1 MNLDGKTEAGRPAV
15 RFKDTGMVI
24 AGPSAPD
31 EGDMVKINSFALEP
45 LTADQVYTRK
55 YVVAHSGIDRDNER
69 FSPELL
75 ADFARTLPGKGYFNN
90 SGGHPASPGGQKGPG
105 QGLWYDT
112 EVKEM
117 SPEEF
122 ETMTGN
128 RPRLGPGESTI
139 HALVGKMYTLKM
151 PDNESMIA
159 NIRGGIHRHVSISF
173 GAEGPVE
180 VKSPGDMR
188 TLCREWQSPGEA
200 YEASSVW
207 LGAQPGAVAVKS
219 ACIGCS
225 HKQEH
230 LTKGEDDMEPEVELK
245 EARDKFSDLT
255 VRYTTLENEHKS
267 LKESLGIKDGI
278 SAADIKALAADGKAF
293 REAQVKEYLRLGRL
307 AGKLP
312 DDPEK
317 LKAKEAVIAS
327 FPMDFLADEIKGLR
341 AEVMRTHPDQAELP
355 GEDLKDKRTSGKPG
369 EGSKALETRVGND
382 WLE

>member
-1 MNLDGKTEAGRPAV
+1 MATV
-15 RFKDTGMVI
+15 RFKDAGLVI

-31 EGDMVKINSFALEP
+31 DGDMAKINSFALEP

-55 YVVAHSGIDRDNER
+55 YVVAHSGIDRDGER
-69 FSPELL
+69 FSPALL
-75 ADFARTLPGKGYFNN
+75 DDFARTLPGKGYFNN
-90 SGGHPASPGGQKGPG
+90 SGGHPGSGGGQKGPG

-112 EVKEM
+112 MVKEM

-128 RPRLGPGESTI
+128 RPRLGPGESMI
-139 HALVGKMYTLKM
+139 HALMGKMYTLKM

-159 NIRGGIHRHVSISF
+159 NIKGGIHRHVSISF

-207 LGAQPGAVAVKS
+207 LGAQPGAVAVKAAVTEPS
-219 ACIGCS
+219 T
-225 HKQEH
+225 Q
-230 LTKGEDDMEPEVELK
+230 GERNMEIEVELK
-245 EARDKFSDLT
+245 EVKDKFSDLT
-255 VRYTTLENEHKS
+255 ARHTTLENEHKS
-267 LKESLGIKDGI
+267 LKETLGIKEGV
-278 SAADIKALAADGKAF
+278 SASDIKALAADGKAY

-327 FPMDFLADEIKGLR
+327 FPMDFLADEIKNLR
-341 AEVMRTHPDQAELP
+341 DEVRRTHPDQAELP
-355 GEDLKDKRTSGKPG
+355 GEELKDKRTNGKPG
-369 EGSKALETRVGND
+369 EGSKSFETRSGND